1 MTGSEASSAND
12 PDHSN
17 DNTGTGT
24 GQVPPQ
30 PAPTMTST
38 TNTAQADSEPAEN
51 AAVMIADRMQLSTS
65 SSAKRMKNALKNCM
79 ATSAKQKIKAVENP
93 PL

>member
-1 MTGSEASSAND
+1 MSC
-12 PDHSN
+12 
-17 DNTGTGT
+17 
-24 GQVPPQ
+24 
-30 PAPTMTST
+30 TSKQST
-38 TNTAQADSEPAEN
+38 RSRAHCTERNTASAVRTSSTGINCVLSSEPAEN
-51 AAVMIADRMQLSTS
+51 AAVTIADRMQLSTS